1 MITFENV
8 SKKFGDGTYGISDI
22 TLEIPDGDFIFLV
35 GQSGA
40 GKTTLLKLMIG
51 QMRAT
56 SGVIKVDDLEVTKL
70 KPHNIHRLRR
80 KIGVVFQDFKLL
92 QDQTVYENVAL
103 ALEVVGQK
111 EKKYKA
117 QILDMLSK
125 VGLSGKERY
134 FPAQLSGGELQ
145 RTAIARAL
153 ATEAKILV
161 ADEPTGDL
169 DPKTAWEILRLL
181 NDINASGTTVIM
193 ATHNHTI
200 VDEMRKRV
208 ITIDHGR
215 VASDVRQGG
224 YETKQQLPEP
234 PAEHEITP
242 DYDTPHEQ
250 VEEHTV

>member
-1 MITFENV
+1 MISFANV
-8 SKKFGDGTYGISDI
+8 SKKFGDGTYGISDA
-22 TLEIPDGDFIFLV
+22 TVEIPDGDFVFLV
-35 GQSGA
+35 GLSGA
-40 GKTTLLKLMIG
+40 GKTTLLKLLTG

-56 SGVIKVDDLEVTKL
+56 SGVIKVNDLEVTKL
-70 KPHNIHRLRR
+70 KPHNIHKLRR

-153 ATEAKILV
+153 ATQANILV

-169 DPKTAWEILRLL
+169 DPKTAGEIVRLL
-181 NDINASGTTVIM
+181 SDINNAGTTVIM

-215 VASDVRQGG
+215 IVSDIRQGG
-224 YETKQQLPEP
+224 YGSKQQVTDEP
-234 PAEHEITP
+234 LEHTISP

-250 VEEHTV
+250 IEGHTV